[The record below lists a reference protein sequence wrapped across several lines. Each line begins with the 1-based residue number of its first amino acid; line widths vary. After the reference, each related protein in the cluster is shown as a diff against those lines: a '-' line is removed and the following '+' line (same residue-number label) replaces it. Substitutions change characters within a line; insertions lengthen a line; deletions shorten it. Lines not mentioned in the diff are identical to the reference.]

1 MHLHPGDGEGGEEL
15 ACKGRSTLSDLRHL
29 RALGIRFSGRPWQ
42 NKGKMCRLLK
52 GLAVGTAMCRLLKG
66 LAVGTAMAPAVP
78 PGKRRCLSKTTLGQR
93 LSGTKTNT

>member
-66 LAVGTAMAPAVP
+66 LAASTY
-78 PGKRRCLSKTTLGQR
+78 KTQTRESQLGSTILQCR
-93 LSGTKTNT
+93 YRYMHACA